1 MNSFAKI
8 MTTAALLATASFA
21 QAAFDD
27 VAVVKNVEPIYTEQM
42 QQQQQQ
48 VCNGP
53 AMQMADSRSNTGS
66 VLGGIAGA
74 LLGSR
79 IGNGN
84 GRMAATAA
92 GAALGAITGDRV
104 DNRQTVGSG
113 QQSCHWESV
122 PGSSRVTSY
131 LVTYEYQGHLFQ
143 STMQYNP
150 LQNGSN
156 MIHVAVM
163 ATPR

>member
-1 MNSFAKI
+1 MNSIAKI
-8 MTTAALLATASFA
+8 ITTVALLATASFA
-21 QAAFDD
+21 HAAFDD
-27 VAVVKNVEPIYTEQM
+27 VAIVKNVEPIYSEQM
-42 QQQQQQ
+42 QQQQ

-53 AMQMADSRSNTGS
+53 VMLMAESRSNTGS

-104 DNRQTVGSG
+104 DNRQMPTSG
-113 QQSCHWESV
+113 QQNCHWETTQ
-122 PGSSRVTSY
+122 GSSRVTSY
-131 LVTYEYQGHLFQ
+131 LVTFEYQGHLFQ
-143 STMQYNP
+143 STMLYNP

-156 MIHVAVM
+156 MIHVAIM